1 MPLYTYKR
9 ESTGEYRDVLQ
20 SMNDTHEY
28 NGEEG
33 DENDW
38 KRVYLSPNAHIDS
51 QIDPSSRRQFL
62 ESTASKKGTLG
73 DMFDYSRE
81 LSDKRAAENG
91 GVDPIKKKYFENYS
105 KQRNGAKHIEEM
117 KTYESKN
124 VKVEYD

>member
-1 MPLYTYKR
+1 
-9 ESTGEYRDVLQ
+9 
-20 SMNDTHEY
+20 MNDTHEY

-33 DENDW
+33 DEDDW